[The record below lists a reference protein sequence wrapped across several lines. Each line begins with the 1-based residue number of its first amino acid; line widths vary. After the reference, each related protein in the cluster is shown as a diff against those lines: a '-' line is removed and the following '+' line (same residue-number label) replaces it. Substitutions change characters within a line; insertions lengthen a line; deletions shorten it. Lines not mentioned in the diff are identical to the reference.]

1 MTDITKQIV
10 DYAQNDDAV
19 QFRQALYSSI
29 HDRVT
34 AHLDAAKQ
42 AVAQN
47 YFNNN
52 EEEETEEP
60 AETNIE
66 PDLAT
71 AQDTPVENT

>member
-52 EEEETEEP
+52 EEETT
-60 AETNIE
+60 ETNIE
-66 PDLAT
+66 PDLAS
-71 AQDTPVENT
+71 AQDTPVENTQTT

>member
-52 EEEETEEP
+52 
-60 AETNIE
+60 
-66 PDLAT
+66 
-71 AQDTPVENT
+71 

>member
-47 YFNNN
+47 YFNSS
-52 EEEETEEP
+52 EEEVEEP
-60 AETNIE
+60 SETNIE